1 MGTGIHGGFG
11 NTNGYKDTVA
21 GDAVFA
27 SSKKLYFQYISK
39 RKDIDSNGKYDVV
52 AHCSEKSIMVRHGNK
67 DIEINARIT
76 SKLIKN
82 RKDYKEGKDRALGF
96 MVGQVMK
103 KTQGK
108 VNPKM
113 TSEMLLK
120 ELENR

>member
-1 MGTGIHGGFG
+1 MLFLSFIQ
-11 NTNGYKDTVA
+11 NVIKEVLDENP
-21 GDAVFA
+21 
-27 SSKKLYFQYISK
+27 Q
-39 RKDIDSNGKYDVV
+39 
-52 AHCSEKSIMVRHGNK
+52 SI
-67 DIEINARIT
+67 
-76 SKLIKN
+76 
-82 RKDYKEGKDRALGF
+82 KDYKEGKDRALGF